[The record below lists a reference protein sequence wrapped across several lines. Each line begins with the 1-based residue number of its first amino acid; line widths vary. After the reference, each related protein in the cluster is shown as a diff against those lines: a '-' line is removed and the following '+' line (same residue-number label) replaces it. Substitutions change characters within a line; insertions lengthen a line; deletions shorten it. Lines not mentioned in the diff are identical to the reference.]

1 MHDARD
7 AEDTRLLE
15 AGEYAR
21 LVEAYY
27 GLILGRCRSRVW
39 DEGDAIG
46 VAAEVV
52 IRLLRELKAG
62 RRYSVPFRVVV
73 NKVVTWKLREH
84 FARPAATEVE
94 FGEDGV
100 DDEAFATFE
109 TEHDLRS
116 LVADFPERERNVVLL
131 RLLDDLSPDEI
142 AERLGTT
149 RNNVDQG
156 WYHGLR
162 RMAERLEAA

>member
-1 MHDARD
+1 
-7 AEDTRLLE
+7 
-15 AGEYAR
+15 
-21 LVEAYY
+21 
-27 GLILGRCRSRVW
+27 VW
-39 DEGDAIG
+39 NECDAIG

-62 RRYSVPFRVVV
+62 RRHSVPFRVVV
-73 NKVVTWKLREH
+73 NQVVTWKLKEC
-84 FARPAATEVE
+84 FAPPVAEVE
-94 FGEDGV
+94 LGEDGV
-100 DDEAFATFE
+100 DDDALATFE
-109 TEHDLRS
+109 AEHDLRS